1 MRRFLIFAAGAML
14 LIGSCSK
21 DNASS
26 LKDRMARAD
35 GQLAELEEL
44 SSRIRNDISG
54 LATVL
59 EEAQAGNLILKC
71 EATPDGNGYVITFSD
86 GQVISVSNGK
96 AGADGTDGKD
106 ASKDGESPQISVRK
120 DHTGAYCWTIDGEF
134 MTDSEGNHIYV
145 SINVTQ
151 GKDGVVPMFRVRDGK
166 WQVSYTGGEVWIDLG
181 DSSKGSP
188 YLFKSVSVE
197 GVLVNFTLSDGS
209 VFSLYRLVD
218 PLLAITGWE
227 NLPVVPNRSMEVGY
241 TVTGASP
248 LTKVH
253 VVANSGLSAVV
264 IPDASATGTGSI
276 RIDAPAVLTG
286 GDILVT
292 ADNGYGR
299 VSMKKISFEGGTML
313 VSDIEP
319 VEGVDPFIW

>member
-14 LIGSCSK
+14 FISSCSK
-21 DNASS
+21 DDSSS
-26 LKDRMARAD
+26 LKDRIAGAD
-35 GQLAELEEL
+35 RQLAEMEVL

-71 EATPDGNGYVITFSD
+71 EATSDGAGYVITFSD
-86 GQVISVSNGK
+86 GQVASVSNGL
-96 AGADGTDGKD
+96 AGHDGKDGKD
-106 ASKDGESPQISVRK
+106 ASKDGECPQVSVRK
-120 DHTGAYCWTIDGEF
+120 DHTGAYCWTVDGEF
-134 MTDSEGNHIYV
+134 MTDSEGNHIYLTL
-145 SINVTQ
+145 NVMQ
-151 GKDGVVPMFRVRDGK
+151 GRDGVVPMFRVLDGR

-188 YLFKSVSVE
+188 YIFESVSVD

-209 VFSLYRLVD
+209 VFSLYRVVD

-227 NLPVVPNRSMEVGY
+227 NLSVVPNRSMEVGY
-241 TVTGASP
+241 SVSGASP
-248 LTKVH
+248 LTKVYA
-253 VVANSGLSAVV
+253 VANSGMSAEV
-264 IPDASATGTGSI
+264 IPDVSSLGTGRI
-276 RIDAPAVLTG
+276 RIDAPAVLTD

-299 VSMKKISFEGGTML
+299 VSMKKISFERGTIL